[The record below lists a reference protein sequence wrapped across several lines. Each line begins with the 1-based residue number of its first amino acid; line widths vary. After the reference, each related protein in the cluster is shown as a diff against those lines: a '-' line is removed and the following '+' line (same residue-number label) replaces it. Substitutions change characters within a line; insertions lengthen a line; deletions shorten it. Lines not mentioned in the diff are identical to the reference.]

1 MTNKHLAAENLR
13 LRRALEDIVAAGTR
27 TTTVRVGDMYDE
39 QGGYDD
45 FETVSDE
52 AAIATAALAA

>member
-1 MTNKHLAAENLR
+1 MTNKQLAAENLR
-13 LRRALEDIVAAGTR
+13 LRRALEEIVATGTR

-45 FETVSDE
+45 FKTVSEE